1 MKPCALWDEGGRF
14 SLKGSA
20 FRSRGIEPFQRRII
34 EEVVRALL
42 DGRPEEVRRI
52 IDRRLDDFAAHR
64 VDVRAFARTETLQES
79 LDAYRLRVNSG
90 VRPVSAVYEL
100 AATAGRA
107 LEPGD
112 QISYYV
118 TGRGAGVAVNEHPEL
133 ARPWGP
139 TPPHQHL
146 QDYH

>member
-1 MKPCALWDEGGRF
+1 MFSYKMKTYALLDERGRF

-107 LEPGD
+107 RAAARP
-112 QISYYV
+112 ISCLRA
-118 TGRGAGVAVNEHPEL
+118 GRGAARRGRTHRHPTHPRDP
-133 ARPWGP
+133 AR
-139 TPPHQHL
+139 
-146 QDYH
+146 